1 MTKGRSAGGAAAG
14 SAEAL
19 AEALGRIDPRKA
31 EALHMARGGAD
42 YSGLAAQF
50 QLGEDA
56 VRGWLGE
63 ALIALANGAGL
74 ASDDDDLTVLAA
86 EAALGLLSPSEVSA
100 LAAVCEIDPEIGR
113 VRQGWAD
120 AVAGL
125 SQAPEPAAEP
135 AEAQAQAPAPGPAR
149 PRRVTS
155 QPAPLAAPLAA
166 PQSSEPAPR
175 AEGSEISERVTP
187 VDMSEPNRR
196 PWMGTFAAILA
207 GLVAAAILL
216 YLFDLSLNG

>member
-42 YSGLAAQF
+42 YSG
-50 QLGEDA
+50 
-56 VRGWLGE
+56 WLGE
-63 ALIALANGAGL
+63 ALIALANDAGL

-125 SQAPEPAAEP
+125 SQAPEPAAEQ
-135 AEAQAQAPAPGPAR
+135 AEAQAQAQAPAPGPAR

-166 PQSSEPAPR
+166 PQPSEPAPR